1 MNEAENITELV
12 IDRMEDFE
20 RLAQAVLKKA
30 IKISMKLVSTN
41 TTTKYFKSLYA
52 LTLRKPEKLSG
63 IQMAKYLV
71 ELLDKM
77 ENISEE
83 MP

>member
-1 MNEAENITELV
+1 MSEAENITEA
-12 IDRMEDFE
+12 INDRMEDFE
-20 RLAQAVLKKA
+20 KLTQYVLKKA
-30 IKISMKLVSTN
+30 IKISMKLVTGNATN
-41 TTTKYFKSLYA
+41 YFKSLYA

-77 ENISEE
+77 EKIPE
-83 MP
+83 